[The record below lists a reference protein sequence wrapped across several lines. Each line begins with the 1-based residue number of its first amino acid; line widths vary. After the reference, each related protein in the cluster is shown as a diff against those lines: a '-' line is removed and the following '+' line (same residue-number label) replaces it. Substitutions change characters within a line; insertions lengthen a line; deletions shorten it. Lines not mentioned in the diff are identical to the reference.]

1 MNKHIIDHHYI
12 EEIRLSRELARSIEQ
27 LDEQYRNIVPQPIWN
42 AYLNLKAHYAKE
54 IEDGIQ

>member
-1 MNKHIIDHHYI
+1 MNNYYL
-12 EEIRLSRELARSIEQ
+12 EEIRLSRELAKTIQQ

-42 AYLNLKAHYAKE
+42 AYLKLQEHYQKE